1 MVHCL
6 HSFSCIIS
14 NQHHFCLDFAEYQ
27 WYKYTKKPVK
37 ESKYLLPDVTENR
50 RWWKGGTK
58 SRWEW
63 APEGERNCQES
74 FRRRTKHWTR
84 SSKEIFSED
93 IKYAS
98 RRGYSVIKISI
109 YEKSLSGQG
118 QIQLPM
124 AGLVIV
130 L

>member
-1 MVHCL
+1 MN
-6 HSFSCIIS
+6 S
-14 NQHHFCLDFAEYQ
+14 NIFRREERDAYNFCLDFAEYQ

-63 APEGERNCQES
+63 APEGERNCQEG
-74 FRRRTKHWTR
+74 FRRRTKTHWTR

-109 YEKSLSGQG
+109 YVKMSARSDPD
-118 QIQLPM
+118 PM
-124 AGLVIV
+124 SELVV
-130 L
+130 VF